1 MNNTYMKNK
10 IVFFLAVI
18 VSFFTINV
26 NAEELNTLY
35 PIDSV
40 ISIQT
45 KNFSYSGM
53 KFNSGV
59 KDRNGYPVI
68 SFGSITNNSK
78 STKPIPISID
88 ILMFDSSQ
96 KNIGFITYC
105 SEKDLDTDYSGA
117 VIRQNESLPFNLS
130 IVKKYFVKE
139 KSYSDVAYFSVLD
152 DNEYCKVGAYDKY
165 EGLTYEE
172 IKNGITKTEK
182 SPADKIND
190 LIFSLGAG
198 VGFIGVFIFI
208 LLFVYIIY
216 GVILNALYK
225 RMYAEKTVL
234 AYLPFTNVYITIK
247 LAFGSMIAKIY
258 MILYFLSFGLVF
270 LHLEILTAILSLVSG
285 VAFILVII
293 KLITGKYDLL
303 YFEPSVNN
311 TNNNVGL
318 NEYNNYSNNV
328 NNNVITDYTPDTSNS
343 ILDLSYS
350 NNTTNS
356 SNISSNI
363 TIGSS
368 NSIGIGDINSN
379 IDANNNYNQNNT
391 FNINSNNGF
400 NQNNFSSN
408 NMNSMFNNKS
418 NENSSNN
425 MFDSNSANSLNNMF
439 NNKSNENSSNNMFNS
454 NSTNS
459 LNNMFNN
466 KSNENSNNNMF
477 DSNSINSLNNMFNNK
492 SNENSLNNMF
502 NNKSNENSNNNMFD
516 SNSANSLNN
525 MFNYNSVN
533 NNNFNTNK
541 NTNNNTGSSSSL
553 FNSSSNNNFNMNSNF
568 TSNLTDELY
577 NDINKSDDD
586 SDNNME

>member
-1 MNNTYMKNK
+1 MNKICMKNK

-35 PIDSV
+35 PVDSV

-45 KNFSYSGM
+45 KNFSYSEM

-117 VIRQNESLPFNLS
+117 VIRQKESLPFNLS

-182 SPADKIND
+182 SPADNIND

-311 TNNNVGL
+311 TNNNVGS
-318 NEYNNYSNNV
+318 NVYNNYSNNV
-328 NNNVITDYTPDTSNS
+328 STDYTSDTSNS
-343 ILDLSYS
+343 VLDLSYS
-350 NNTTNS
+350 NNTTNSS

-379 IDANNNYNQNNT
+379 INANNNYNQNNS
-391 FNINSNNGF
+391 FDINSNNGF

-418 NENSSNN
+418 NENNSNN
-425 MFDSNSANSLNNMF
+425 MSDSNFANSLNNIF
-439 NNKSNENSSNNMFNS
+439 NN
-454 NSTNS
+454 
-459 LNNMFNN
+459 
-466 KSNENSNNNMF
+466 
-477 DSNSINSLNNMFNNK
+477 
-492 SNENSLNNMF
+492 
-502 NNKSNENSNNNMFD
+502 
-516 SNSANSLNN
+516 
-525 MFNYNSVN
+525 NSVN
-533 NNNFNTNK
+533 NDNFNTNK
-541 NTNNNTGSSSSL
+541 NTNNNSGSSSSL
-553 FNSSSNNNFNMNSNF
+553 FNSSSNNNFKMNSNF
-568 TSNLTDELY
+568 TNNLTDDLY

-586 SDNNME
+586 SDNNMDDGNSDLSNMFR

>member
-1 MNNTYMKNK
+1 MNKICMKNK

-35 PIDSV
+35 PVDSV

-45 KNFSYSGM
+45 KNFSYSEM

-117 VIRQNESLPFNLS
+117 VIRQKESLPFNLS

-182 SPADKIND
+182 SPADNIND

-311 TNNNVGL
+311 TNNNVGS
-318 NEYNNYSNNV
+318 NVYNNYSNNV
-328 NNNVITDYTPDTSNS
+328 NNNVSTDYTSDTSNS
-343 ILDLSYS
+343 VLDLSYS
-350 NNTTNS
+350 NNTTNSS

-368 NSIGIGDINSN
+368 NSIGIGDINGN
-379 IDANNNYNQNNT
+379 IDANNNYNQNNS
-391 FNINSNNGF
+391 FDINSNNGF

-418 NENSSNN
+418 NENNNN
-425 MFDSNSANSLNNMF
+425 MSDSNFANSLNNIF
-439 NNKSNENSSNNMFNS
+439 NN
-454 NSTNS
+454 
-459 LNNMFNN
+459 
-466 KSNENSNNNMF
+466 
-477 DSNSINSLNNMFNNK
+477 
-492 SNENSLNNMF
+492 
-502 NNKSNENSNNNMFD
+502 
-516 SNSANSLNN
+516 
-525 MFNYNSVN
+525 NSVN
-533 NNNFNTNK
+533 NDNFNTNK
-541 NTNNNTGSSSSL
+541 NTNNNSGSSSSL
-553 FNSSSNNNFNMNSNF
+553 FNSSSNNNFNMNNNF
-568 TSNLTDELY
+568 TNNLTDDLY

-586 SDNNME
+586 SDNNMDDGNSDLSNMFR

>member
-35 PIDSV
+35 PVDSV

-45 KNFSYSGM
+45 KNFSYSEM

-59 KDRNGYPVI
+59 RDRNGYPVI

-117 VIRQNESLPFNLS
+117 VIRQKESLPFNLS

-182 SPADKIND
+182 SPADNIND

-270 LHLEILTAILSLVSG
+270 LHLEILTAILSLVSV

-311 TNNNVGL
+311 TNNSVGS

-328 NNNVITDYTPDTSNS
+328 NNNVSTDYTHDTSNS
-343 ILDLSYS
+343 VLDLSYS
-350 NNTTNS
+350 NNTTNSS

-379 IDANNNYNQNNT
+379 IDANNNYNQNNS
-391 FNINSNNGF
+391 FDINSNNGF

-439 NNKSNENSSNNMFNS
+439 NN
-454 NSTNS
+454 
-459 LNNMFNN
+459 
-466 KSNENSNNNMF
+466 
-477 DSNSINSLNNMFNNK
+477 
-492 SNENSLNNMF
+492 
-502 NNKSNENSNNNMFD
+502 
-516 SNSANSLNN
+516 
-525 MFNYNSVN
+525 SV

-541 NTNNNTGSSSSL
+541 NANNNTGSSSSL

-568 TSNLTDELY
+568 TSNLTDDLY

-586 SDNNME
+586 SDNNMDDGNSDLSNMFR

>member
-1 MNNTYMKNK
+1 MNKICMKNK

-35 PIDSV
+35 PVDSV

-45 KNFSYSGM
+45 KNFSYSEM

-117 VIRQNESLPFNLS
+117 VIRQKESLPFNLS

-172 IKNGITKTEK
+172 IKNGIIKTEK
-182 SPADKIND
+182 SPADKIDD
-190 LIFSLGAG
+190 LVFSLGAG
-198 VGFIGVFIFI
+198 VGFIVVFIFI

-311 TNNNVGL
+311 TNNNVGS
-318 NEYNNYSNNV
+318 NVYNNYSNNV
-328 NNNVITDYTPDTSNS
+328 STDYTSDTSNS
-343 ILDLSYS
+343 VLDLSYS
-350 NNTTNS
+350 NNTTNSS

-368 NSIGIGDINSN
+368 NSIGIGDINGN
-379 IDANNNYNQNNT
+379 IDANNNYNQNNS
-391 FNINSNNGF
+391 FDINSNNGF

-418 NENSSNN
+418 NENNSNN
-425 MFDSNSANSLNNMF
+425 MSDSNFANSLNNIF
-439 NNKSNENSSNNMFNS
+439 NN
-454 NSTNS
+454 
-459 LNNMFNN
+459 
-466 KSNENSNNNMF
+466 
-477 DSNSINSLNNMFNNK
+477 
-492 SNENSLNNMF
+492 
-502 NNKSNENSNNNMFD
+502 
-516 SNSANSLNN
+516 
-525 MFNYNSVN
+525 NSVN
-533 NNNFNTNK
+533 NDNFNTNK
-541 NTNNNTGSSSSL
+541 NTNNNSGSSSSL

-568 TSNLTDELY
+568 TNNLTDDLY

-586 SDNNME
+586 SDNNMDDGNSDLSNMFR

>member
-117 VIRQNESLPFNLS
+117 VIRQKESLPFNLS
-130 IVKKYFVKE
+130 IVNKYFVKE

-311 TNNNVGL
+311 TNNNVAS

-328 NNNVITDYTPDTSNS
+328 NNNVSTGYTPDTSNS

-368 NSIGIGDINSN
+368 NIGSSNSIGIGDINSN
-379 IDANNNYNQNNT
+379 IDANNNYNQNNS

-418 NENSSNN
+418 NENSSNS
-425 MFDSNSANSLNNMF
+425 MFDSNSVNSLNNMF
-439 NNKSNENSSNNMFNS
+439 NNKSNENSS
-454 NSTNS
+454 
-459 LNNMFNN
+459 
-466 KSNENSNNNMF
+466 
-477 DSNSINSLNNMFNNK
+477 
-492 SNENSLNNMF
+492 
-502 NNKSNENSNNNMFD
+502 NNMFD

-533 NNNFNTNK
+533 NDNFNTNK

-553 FNSSSNNNFNMNSNF
+553 FNSSSNNNFNMNSNV
-568 TSNLTDELY
+568 TSNLTDILY

-586 SDNNME
+586 SDNNMDDGNSDLSNMFR

>member
-35 PIDSV
+35 PVDSV

-117 VIRQNESLPFNLS
+117 VIRQKESLPFNLS
-130 IVKKYFVKE
+130 IVNKYFVKE

-172 IKNGITKTEK
+172 IKNGITKNEK

-270 LHLEILTAILSLVSG
+270 LHLEVLTAILSLVSG

-311 TNNNVGL
+311 INNNVGL

-379 IDANNNYNQNNT
+379 IDANNNYNQNNN

-418 NENSSNN
+418 N
-425 MFDSNSANSLNNMF
+425 D
-439 NNKSNENSSNNMFNS
+439 
-454 NSTNS
+454 
-459 LNNMFNN
+459 
-466 KSNENSNNNMF
+466 
-477 DSNSINSLNNMFNNK
+477 
-492 SNENSLNNMF
+492 
-502 NNKSNENSNNNMFD
+502 NSNNNMFD

>member
-117 VIRQNESLPFNLS
+117 VIRQKESLPFNLS

-379 IDANNNYNQNNT
+379 IDANNNYNQNNN

-418 NENSSNN
+418 N
-425 MFDSNSANSLNNMF
+425 D
-439 NNKSNENSSNNMFNS
+439 
-454 NSTNS
+454 
-459 LNNMFNN
+459 
-466 KSNENSNNNMF
+466 
-477 DSNSINSLNNMFNNK
+477 
-492 SNENSLNNMF
+492 
-502 NNKSNENSNNNMFD
+502 NSNNNMFD

>member
-35 PIDSV
+35 SVDSV

-45 KNFSYSGM
+45 KNFSYSEM

-117 VIRQNESLPFNLS
+117 VIRQKESLPFNLS

-172 IKNGITKTEK
+172 IKNGITKNEK

-270 LHLEILTAILSLVSG
+270 LHLEVLTAILSLVSG

-343 ILDLSYS
+343 TLDLSY
-350 NNTTNS
+350 
-356 SNISSNI
+356 SNI

-379 IDANNNYNQNNT
+379 IDANNNYNQNNN

-418 NENSSNN
+418 NDNSNNN

-477 DSNSINSLNNMFNNK
+477 DSNSI
-492 SNENSLNNMF
+492 
-502 NNKSNENSNNNMFD
+502 
-516 SNSANSLNN
+516 NSLNN

>member
-1 MNNTYMKNK
+1 MNKICMKNK

-35 PIDSV
+35 PVDSV

-45 KNFSYSGM
+45 KNFSYSEM

-117 VIRQNESLPFNLS
+117 VIRQKESLPFNLS

-182 SPADKIND
+182 SPADNIND

-234 AYLPFTNVYITIK
+234 AYLPFTNIYITIK

-258 MILYFLSFGLVF
+258 MILYLLSFGLVF

-285 VAFILVII
+285 VAFIFVII

-311 TNNNVGL
+311 TNNNVGS

-328 NNNVITDYTPDTSNS
+328 NNNVSTDYTPDTSNS
-343 ILDLSYS
+343 VLDLSYS
-350 NNTTNS
+350 NNTTDS
-356 SNISSNI
+356 SIISSNI

-368 NSIGIGDINSN
+368 NSIGIGDINGN
-379 IDANNNYNQNNT
+379 IDANNNYNQNNS
-391 FNINSNNGF
+391 FDINSNNGF

-418 NENSSNN
+418 NENNSNN
-425 MFDSNSANSLNNMF
+425 MSDSNFANSLNNIF
-439 NNKSNENSSNNMFNS
+439 NN
-454 NSTNS
+454 
-459 LNNMFNN
+459 
-466 KSNENSNNNMF
+466 
-477 DSNSINSLNNMFNNK
+477 
-492 SNENSLNNMF
+492 
-502 NNKSNENSNNNMFD
+502 
-516 SNSANSLNN
+516 
-525 MFNYNSVN
+525 NSVN
-533 NNNFNTNK
+533 NDNFNTNK
-541 NTNNNTGSSSSL
+541 NTNNNSGSSSSL
-553 FNSSSNNNFNMNSNF
+553 FNSSSNNNFNMNNNF
-568 TSNLTDELY
+568 TNNLTDDLY

-586 SDNNME
+586 SDNNMDDGNSDLSNMFR

>member
-88 ILMFDSSQ
+88 ILMFDSGQ

-117 VIRQNESLPFNLS
+117 VIRQKESLPFNLS
-130 IVKKYFVKE
+130 IVNKYFVKE

-379 IDANNNYNQNNT
+379 IDANNNYNQNNN

-400 NQNNFSSN
+400 NLNNFSSN

-425 MFDSNSANSLNNMF
+425 MFDSNSTNSLNNMF

-459 LNNMFNN
+459 LNNMFNY
-466 KSNENSNNNMF
+466 KSN
-477 DSNSINSLNNMFNNK
+477 D
-492 SNENSLNNMF
+492 
-502 NNKSNENSNNNMFD
+502 NSNNNMFD

-568 TSNLTDELY
+568 TSNLTDDLY

>member
-117 VIRQNESLPFNLS
+117 VIRQKESLPFNLS

-172 IKNGITKTEK
+172 IKNGITKNEK

-418 NENSSNN
+418 NENS
-425 MFDSNSANSLNNMF
+425 
-439 NNKSNENSSNNMFNS
+439 
-454 NSTNS
+454 
-459 LNNMFNN
+459 
-466 KSNENSNNNMF
+466 
-477 DSNSINSLNNMFNNK
+477 
-492 SNENSLNNMF
+492 
-502 NNKSNENSNNNMFD
+502 NNNMFD

-525 MFNYNSVN
+525 MFNYNSV

>member
-117 VIRQNESLPFNLS
+117 VIRQKESLPFNLS
-130 IVKKYFVKE
+130 IVNKYFVKE

-379 IDANNNYNQNNT
+379 IDANNNYNQNNN

-400 NQNNFSSN
+400 NQNNSFDINSNNGFSQNNFSSN

-418 NENSSNN
+418 NDNSSNN

-454 NSTNS
+454 NST
-459 LNNMFNN
+459 
-466 KSNENSNNNMF
+466 
-477 DSNSINSLNNMFNNK
+477 
-492 SNENSLNNMF
+492 
-502 NNKSNENSNNNMFD
+502 
-516 SNSANSLNN
+516 NSLNN

-568 TSNLTDELY
+568 TSNLTDDLY

>member
-1 MNNTYMKNK
+1 MNKICMKNK

-35 PIDSV
+35 PVDSV

-45 KNFSYSGM
+45 KNFSYSEM

-117 VIRQNESLPFNLS
+117 VIRQKESLPFNLS

-182 SPADKIND
+182 SPADNIND

-311 TNNNVGL
+311 TNNNVGS
-318 NEYNNYSNNV
+318 NVYNNYSNNV
-328 NNNVITDYTPDTSNS
+328 STDYTSDTSNS
-343 ILDLSYS
+343 VLDLSYS
-350 NNTTNS
+350 NNTTNSS

-368 NSIGIGDINSN
+368 NSIGIGDINGN
-379 IDANNNYNQNNT
+379 IDANNNYNQNNS
-391 FNINSNNGF
+391 FDINSNNGF

-418 NENSSNN
+418 NENNSNN
-425 MFDSNSANSLNNMF
+425 MSDSNFANSLNNIF
-439 NNKSNENSSNNMFNS
+439 NN
-454 NSTNS
+454 
-459 LNNMFNN
+459 
-466 KSNENSNNNMF
+466 
-477 DSNSINSLNNMFNNK
+477 
-492 SNENSLNNMF
+492 
-502 NNKSNENSNNNMFD
+502 
-516 SNSANSLNN
+516 
-525 MFNYNSVN
+525 NSVN
-533 NNNFNTNK
+533 NDNFNTNK
-541 NTNNNTGSSSSL
+541 NTNNNSGSSSSL
-553 FNSSSNNNFNMNSNF
+553 FNSSSNNNFKMNSNF
-568 TSNLTDELY
+568 TNNLTDDLY

-586 SDNNME
+586 SDNNMDDGNSDLSNMFR

>member
-88 ILMFDSSQ
+88 ILMFDSNQ

-379 IDANNNYNQNNT
+379 IDANNNYNQNNN

-400 NQNNFSSN
+400 NQNNSFDINSNNGFSQNNFSSN

-418 NENSSNN
+418 NDNSS
-425 MFDSNSANSLNNMF
+425 
-439 NNKSNENSSNNMFNS
+439 
-454 NSTNS
+454 
-459 LNNMFNN
+459 
-466 KSNENSNNNMF
+466 
-477 DSNSINSLNNMFNNK
+477 
-492 SNENSLNNMF
+492 
-502 NNKSNENSNNNMFD
+502 NNMFD

-568 TSNLTDELY
+568 TSNLTDDLY

>member
-1 MNNTYMKNK
+1 MNKICMKNK

-35 PIDSV
+35 PVDSV

-45 KNFSYSGM
+45 KNFSYSEM

-117 VIRQNESLPFNLS
+117 VIRQKESLPFNLS

-182 SPADKIND
+182 SPADNIND
-190 LIFSLGAG
+190 LIFSLGSG

-311 TNNNVGL
+311 TNNNVGS
-318 NEYNNYSNNV
+318 NVYNNYSNNV
-328 NNNVITDYTPDTSNS
+328 STDYTSDTSNS
-343 ILDLSYS
+343 VLDLSYS
-350 NNTTNS
+350 NNTTNSS

-368 NSIGIGDINSN
+368 NSIGIGDINGN
-379 IDANNNYNQNNT
+379 IDANNNYNQNNS
-391 FNINSNNGF
+391 FDINSNNGF

-418 NENSSNN
+418 NENNSNN
-425 MFDSNSANSLNNMF
+425 MSDSNFANSLNNIF
-439 NNKSNENSSNNMFNS
+439 NN
-454 NSTNS
+454 
-459 LNNMFNN
+459 
-466 KSNENSNNNMF
+466 
-477 DSNSINSLNNMFNNK
+477 
-492 SNENSLNNMF
+492 
-502 NNKSNENSNNNMFD
+502 
-516 SNSANSLNN
+516 
-525 MFNYNSVN
+525 NSVN
-533 NNNFNTNK
+533 NDNFNTNK
-541 NTNNNTGSSSSL
+541 NTNNNSGSSSSL
-553 FNSSSNNNFNMNSNF
+553 FNSSSNNNFNMNNNF
-568 TSNLTDELY
+568 TNNLTDDLY

-586 SDNNME
+586 SDNNMDDGNSDLSNMFR

>member
-1 MNNTYMKNK
+1 MNKICMKNK

-35 PIDSV
+35 PVDSV

-45 KNFSYSGM
+45 KNFSYSEM

-117 VIRQNESLPFNLS
+117 VIRQKESLPFNLS

-182 SPADKIND
+182 SPADNIND

-311 TNNNVGL
+311 TNNNVGS
-318 NEYNNYSNNV
+318 NVYNNYSNNV
-328 NNNVITDYTPDTSNS
+328 NNNVSTDYTSDTSNS
-343 ILDLSYS
+343 VLDLSYS
-350 NNTTNS
+350 NNTTDS
-356 SNISSNI
+356 SSIISSNI

-379 IDANNNYNQNNT
+379 INANNNYNQNNS
-391 FNINSNNGF
+391 FDINSNNGF

-418 NENSSNN
+418 NENNSNN
-425 MFDSNSANSLNNMF
+425 MFDSNFANSLNNIF
-439 NNKSNENSSNNMFNS
+439 NN
-454 NSTNS
+454 
-459 LNNMFNN
+459 
-466 KSNENSNNNMF
+466 
-477 DSNSINSLNNMFNNK
+477 
-492 SNENSLNNMF
+492 
-502 NNKSNENSNNNMFD
+502 
-516 SNSANSLNN
+516 
-525 MFNYNSVN
+525 NSVN
-533 NNNFNTNK
+533 NDNFNTNK
-541 NTNNNTGSSSSL
+541 NTNNNSGSSSSL

-568 TSNLTDELY
+568 TNNLTDDLY

-586 SDNNME
+586 SDNNMDDGNSDLSNMFR

>member
-1 MNNTYMKNK
+1 MNKIYMKNK

-35 PIDSV
+35 PVDSV

-45 KNFSYSGM
+45 KNFSYSEM

-198 VGFIGVFIFI
+198 VSFIVVFIFI

-234 AYLPFTNVYITIK
+234 AYLPFTNIYITIK

-258 MILYFLSFGLVF
+258 MIVYFLSFGLVF
-270 LHLEILTAILSLVSG
+270 LHLEVLTAILSLVSG

-303 YFEPSVNN
+303 YFEPYVNN
-311 TNNNVGL
+311 TNNNVAS

-328 NNNVITDYTPDTSNS
+328 NNNVSTGYTPDTSNS
-343 ILDLSYS
+343 VLDLSYS
-350 NNTTNS
+350 NNATNSS

-368 NSIGIGDINSN
+368 NSMGLGDINSN
-379 IDANNNYNQNNT
+379 IDANNNYNQNNS

-418 NENSSNN
+418 NENSSNS

-439 NNKSNENSSNNMFNS
+439 NN
-454 NSTNS
+454 
-459 LNNMFNN
+459 
-466 KSNENSNNNMF
+466 
-477 DSNSINSLNNMFNNK
+477 
-492 SNENSLNNMF
+492 
-502 NNKSNENSNNNMFD
+502 
-516 SNSANSLNN
+516 
-525 MFNYNSVN
+525 NSVN
-533 NNNFNTNK
+533 NDNFNTNK
-541 NTNNNTGSSSSL
+541 NTNNSGSSSSL
-553 FNSSSNNNFNMNSNF
+553 FNSSSNNNFKMNSNF
-568 TSNLTDELY
+568 TSNLTDDLY
-577 NDINKSDDD
+577 NDINNSDDD
-586 SDNNME
+586 SDSNMDDGNSDLSNMFR

>member
-1 MNNTYMKNK
+1 MNKICMKNK

-35 PIDSV
+35 PVDSV

-45 KNFSYSGM
+45 KNFSYSEM

-117 VIRQNESLPFNLS
+117 VIRQKESLPFNLS

-139 KSYSDVAYFSVLD
+139 KSYSDVEYFSVLD

-165 EGLTYEE
+165 EGITYEE
-172 IKNGITKTEK
+172 IKNGIIKTEK
-182 SPADKIND
+182 SPADKIDD
-190 LIFSLGAG
+190 LVFSLGAG
-198 VGFIGVFIFI
+198 VGFIVVFIFI

-234 AYLPFTNVYITIK
+234 AYLPFTNIYITIK

-311 TNNNVGL
+311 TNNNVGS

-328 NNNVITDYTPDTSNS
+328 NNNVSTDYTSDTSNS
-343 ILDLSYS
+343 VLDLSYS
-350 NNTTNS
+350 NNTTNSS

-368 NSIGIGDINSN
+368 NSIGIGDINGN
-379 IDANNNYNQNNT
+379 IDANNNYNQNNS
-391 FNINSNNGF
+391 FDINSNNGF

-418 NENSSNN
+418 NENNSNN
-425 MFDSNSANSLNNMF
+425 MSDSNFANSLNNIF
-439 NNKSNENSSNNMFNS
+439 NN
-454 NSTNS
+454 
-459 LNNMFNN
+459 
-466 KSNENSNNNMF
+466 
-477 DSNSINSLNNMFNNK
+477 
-492 SNENSLNNMF
+492 
-502 NNKSNENSNNNMFD
+502 
-516 SNSANSLNN
+516 
-525 MFNYNSVN
+525 NSVN
-533 NNNFNTNK
+533 NDNFNTNK
-541 NTNNNTGSSSSL
+541 NTNNNSGSSSSL
-553 FNSSSNNNFNMNSNF
+553 FNSSSNNNFNMNNNF
-568 TSNLTDELY
+568 TNNLTDDLY

-586 SDNNME
+586 SDNNMDDGNSDLSNMFR

>member
-35 PIDSV
+35 PVDSV

-117 VIRQNESLPFNLS
+117 VIRQKESLPFNLS
-130 IVKKYFVKE
+130 IVNKYFVKE

-328 NNNVITDYTPDTSNS
+328 NNNVNNNVITDYTPDTSNS

-379 IDANNNYNQNNT
+379 IDANNNYNQNNN

-400 NQNNFSSN
+400 SQNNFSSN

-418 NENSSNN
+418 NENSNNN
-425 MFDSNSANSLNNMF
+425 MFDSNSANNLNNMF

-459 LNNMFNN
+459 LNNMFNY
-466 KSNENSNNNMF
+466 KSN
-477 DSNSINSLNNMFNNK
+477 D
-492 SNENSLNNMF
+492 
-502 NNKSNENSNNNMFD
+502 NSNNNMFD

-568 TSNLTDELY
+568 TSNLTDDLY

>member
-1 MNNTYMKNK
+1 MNKICMKNK

-35 PIDSV
+35 PVDSV

-45 KNFSYSGM
+45 KNFSYSEM

-117 VIRQNESLPFNLS
+117 VIRQKESLPFNLS

-172 IKNGITKTEK
+172 IKNGIIKTEK
-182 SPADKIND
+182 SPADKIDD
-190 LIFSLGAG
+190 LVFSLGAG
-198 VGFIGVFIFI
+198 VGFIVVFIFI

-234 AYLPFTNVYITIK
+234 AYLPFTNIYITIK

-285 VAFILVII
+285 VAFIFVII

-311 TNNNVGL
+311 TNNNVGS

-328 NNNVITDYTPDTSNS
+328 NNNVNNNVSTDYTPDTSNS
-343 ILDLSYS
+343 VLDLSYS
-350 NNTTNS
+350 NNTTDS
-356 SNISSNI
+356 SIISSNI

-379 IDANNNYNQNNT
+379 INANNNYNQNNS
-391 FNINSNNGF
+391 FDINSNNGF

-418 NENSSNN
+418 NENNSNN
-425 MFDSNSANSLNNMF
+425 MSDSNFANSLNNIF
-439 NNKSNENSSNNMFNS
+439 NN
-454 NSTNS
+454 
-459 LNNMFNN
+459 
-466 KSNENSNNNMF
+466 
-477 DSNSINSLNNMFNNK
+477 
-492 SNENSLNNMF
+492 
-502 NNKSNENSNNNMFD
+502 
-516 SNSANSLNN
+516 
-525 MFNYNSVN
+525 NSVN
-533 NNNFNTNK
+533 NDNFNTNK
-541 NTNNNTGSSSSL
+541 NTNNNSGSSSSL

-568 TSNLTDELY
+568 TNNLTDDLY

-586 SDNNME
+586 SDNNMDDGNSDLSNMFR

>member
-1 MNNTYMKNK
+1 MNKICMKNK

-35 PIDSV
+35 PVDSV

-45 KNFSYSGM
+45 KNFSYSEM

-117 VIRQNESLPFNLS
+117 VIRQKESLPFNLS

-172 IKNGITKTEK
+172 IKNGIIKTEK
-182 SPADKIND
+182 SPADKIDD
-190 LIFSLGAG
+190 LVFSLGAG
-198 VGFIGVFIFI
+198 VGFIVVFIFI

-234 AYLPFTNVYITIK
+234 AYLPFTNIYITIK

-285 VAFILVII
+285 VAFIFVII

-311 TNNNVGL
+311 TNNNVGS

-328 NNNVITDYTPDTSNS
+328 NNNLSTDYTPDTSNS
-343 ILDLSYS
+343 VLDLSYS
-350 NNTTNS
+350 NNTTDS
-356 SNISSNI
+356 SIISSNI

-379 IDANNNYNQNNT
+379 INANNNYNQNNS
-391 FNINSNNGF
+391 FDINSNNGF

-408 NMNSMFNNKS
+408 NMNSMF
-418 NENSSNN
+418 
-425 MFDSNSANSLNNMF
+425 DSNSANSLNNIF
-439 NNKSNENSSNNMFNS
+439 NN
-454 NSTNS
+454 
-459 LNNMFNN
+459 
-466 KSNENSNNNMF
+466 
-477 DSNSINSLNNMFNNK
+477 
-492 SNENSLNNMF
+492 
-502 NNKSNENSNNNMFD
+502 
-516 SNSANSLNN
+516 
-525 MFNYNSVN
+525 NSVN
-533 NNNFNTNK
+533 NDNFNTNK
-541 NTNNNTGSSSSL
+541 NTNNNSGSSSSL

-568 TSNLTDELY
+568 TNNLTDDLY

-586 SDNNME
+586 SDNNMDDGNSDLSNMFR

>member
-1 MNNTYMKNK
+1 MNKTCMKNK

-18 VSFFTINV
+18 VSFFTIDV

-35 PIDSV
+35 PVDSV

-45 KNFSYSGM
+45 KNFSYSEM

-59 KDRNGYPVI
+59 RDRNGYPVI

-117 VIRQNESLPFNLS
+117 VIRQKESLPFNLS

-182 SPADKIND
+182 SPADNIND

-208 LLFVYIIY
+208 LLFIYIIY

-258 MILYFLSFGLVF
+258 MILYFLSLGLVF

-311 TNNNVGL
+311 TNNNVGS
-318 NEYNNYSNNV
+318 NKYNNYSNNV
-328 NNNVITDYTPDTSNS
+328 NNNVSTDYSHDTSNS
-343 ILDLSYS
+343 VLDLSYS
-350 NNTTNS
+350 NNTTNSS

-368 NSIGIGDINSN
+368 NSIGIGDINGN
-379 IDANNNYNQNNT
+379 IDANNNYNQNNS
-391 FNINSNNGF
+391 FDINSNNGF

-439 NNKSNENSSNNMFNS
+439 NN
-454 NSTNS
+454 
-459 LNNMFNN
+459 
-466 KSNENSNNNMF
+466 
-477 DSNSINSLNNMFNNK
+477 
-492 SNENSLNNMF
+492 
-502 NNKSNENSNNNMFD
+502 
-516 SNSANSLNN
+516 
-525 MFNYNSVN
+525 SV

-541 NTNNNTGSSSSL
+541 NANNNTGSSSSL

-568 TSNLTDELY
+568 TSNLTDDLY

-586 SDNNME
+586 SDNNMDDGNSDLSNMFR

>member
-1 MNNTYMKNK
+1 MNKIYMKNK

-18 VSFFTINV
+18 VSFFTLNV

-35 PIDSV
+35 PVDSV

-45 KNFSYSGM
+45 KNFSYSEM

-165 EGLTYEE
+165 EGLTFEE

-182 SPADKIND
+182 SPADNIND
-190 LIFSLGAG
+190 LIFSLSAG

-234 AYLPFTNVYITIK
+234 AYLPFTNIYITIK

-258 MILYFLSFGLVF
+258 MIVYFLSFGLVF

-311 TNNNVGL
+311 TNNNVAS

-328 NNNVITDYTPDTSNS
+328 NNNVSTGYTPDTSNS
-343 ILDLSYS
+343 VLDLSYS
-350 NNTTNS
+350 NNATNSS

-368 NSIGIGDINSN
+368 NSMGLGDINSN
-379 IDANNNYNQNNT
+379 IDANNNYNQNNS

-418 NENSSNN
+418 NENSSNS

-439 NNKSNENSSNNMFNS
+439 NN
-454 NSTNS
+454 
-459 LNNMFNN
+459 
-466 KSNENSNNNMF
+466 
-477 DSNSINSLNNMFNNK
+477 
-492 SNENSLNNMF
+492 
-502 NNKSNENSNNNMFD
+502 
-516 SNSANSLNN
+516 
-525 MFNYNSVN
+525 NSVN
-533 NNNFNTNK
+533 NDNFNTNK
-541 NTNNNTGSSSSL
+541 NTNNSGSSRSL
-553 FNSSSNNNFNMNSNF
+553 FNSSSNNNFKMNSNF
-568 TSNLTDELY
+568 TSNLTDDLY
-577 NDINKSDDD
+577 NDINNSDDD
-586 SDNNME
+586 SDSNMDDGNSDLSNMFR

>member
-35 PIDSV
+35 PVDSV

-117 VIRQNESLPFNLS
+117 VIRQKESLPFNLS

-379 IDANNNYNQNNT
+379 IDANNNYNQNNN

-400 NQNNFSSN
+400 NQNNFSGN
-408 NMNSMFNNKS
+408 NMNSMFNN
-418 NENSSNN
+418 E
-425 MFDSNSANSLNNMF
+425 
-439 NNKSNENSSNNMFNS
+439 
-454 NSTNS
+454 
-459 LNNMFNN
+459 
-466 KSNENSNNNMF
+466 
-477 DSNSINSLNNMFNNK
+477 
-492 SNENSLNNMF
+492 
-502 NNKSNENSNNNMFD
+502 SNENSNNNMFD

-568 TSNLTDELY
+568 TSNLTDDLY

>member
-477 DSNSINSLNNMFNNK
+477 DSNS
-492 SNENSLNNMF
+492 
-502 NNKSNENSNNNMFD
+502 
-516 SNSANSLNN
+516 ANSLNN

>member
-1 MNNTYMKNK
+1 MNKICMKNK

-35 PIDSV
+35 PVDSV

-45 KNFSYSGM
+45 KNFSYSEM

-59 KDRNGYPVI
+59 RDRNGYPVI

-117 VIRQNESLPFNLS
+117 VIRQKESLPFNLS

-182 SPADKIND
+182 SPADNIND

-311 TNNNVGL
+311 TNNNVGS
-318 NEYNNYSNNV
+318 NVYNNYSNNV
-328 NNNVITDYTPDTSNS
+328 NNNVSTDYTSDTSNS
-343 ILDLSYS
+343 VLDLSYS

-368 NSIGIGDINSN
+368 NSIGIGDINGN
-379 IDANNNYNQNNT
+379 IDANNNYNQNNS
-391 FNINSNNGF
+391 FDINSNNGF

-425 MFDSNSANSLNNMF
+425 MFNSNSANSLNNMF
-439 NNKSNENSSNNMFNS
+439 NN
-454 NSTNS
+454 
-459 LNNMFNN
+459 
-466 KSNENSNNNMF
+466 
-477 DSNSINSLNNMFNNK
+477 
-492 SNENSLNNMF
+492 
-502 NNKSNENSNNNMFD
+502 
-516 SNSANSLNN
+516 
-525 MFNYNSVN
+525 NSVN
-533 NNNFNTNK
+533 NNNFKTNK

-568 TSNLTDELY
+568 TSNLTDDLY

-586 SDNNME
+586 SDNNMDDGSSDLSNMFR

>member
-88 ILMFDSSQ
+88 ILMFDSNQ

-379 IDANNNYNQNNT
+379 IDANNNYNQNNN

-400 NQNNFSSN
+400 NQNNSFDINSNNGFSQNNFSSN

-418 NENSSNN
+418 NENSS
-425 MFDSNSANSLNNMF
+425 
-439 NNKSNENSSNNMFNS
+439 
-454 NSTNS
+454 
-459 LNNMFNN
+459 
-466 KSNENSNNNMF
+466 
-477 DSNSINSLNNMFNNK
+477 
-492 SNENSLNNMF
+492 
-502 NNKSNENSNNNMFD
+502 NNMFD

-568 TSNLTDELY
+568 TSNLTDDLY

>member
-1 MNNTYMKNK
+1 MNKICMKNK

-35 PIDSV
+35 PVDSV

-45 KNFSYSGM
+45 KNFSYSEM

-117 VIRQNESLPFNLS
+117 VIRQKESLPFNLS

-182 SPADKIND
+182 SPADNIND

-198 VGFIGVFIFI
+198 VGFIGVFI
-208 LLFVYIIY
+208 LIY

-303 YFEPSVNN
+303 YFEPYVNN
-311 TNNNVGL
+311 TNNNVGS
-318 NEYNNYSNNV
+318 NVYNNYSNNV
-328 NNNVITDYTPDTSNS
+328 NNNVSTDYTSDTSNS
-343 ILDLSYS
+343 VLDLSYS
-350 NNTTNS
+350 NNTTNSS

-368 NSIGIGDINSN
+368 NSIGIGDINGN
-379 IDANNNYNQNNT
+379 IDANNNYNQNNS
-391 FNINSNNGF
+391 FDINSNNGF

-418 NENSSNN
+418 NENNSNN
-425 MFDSNSANSLNNMF
+425 MSDSNFANSLNNIF
-439 NNKSNENSSNNMFNS
+439 NN
-454 NSTNS
+454 
-459 LNNMFNN
+459 
-466 KSNENSNNNMF
+466 
-477 DSNSINSLNNMFNNK
+477 
-492 SNENSLNNMF
+492 
-502 NNKSNENSNNNMFD
+502 
-516 SNSANSLNN
+516 
-525 MFNYNSVN
+525 NSVN
-533 NNNFNTNK
+533 NDNFNTNK
-541 NTNNNTGSSSSL
+541 NTNNNSGSSSSL
-553 FNSSSNNNFNMNSNF
+553 FNSSSNNNFIMNSNF
-568 TSNLTDELY
+568 TNNLTDDLY

-586 SDNNME
+586 SDNNMDDGNSDLSNMFR

>member
-1 MNNTYMKNK
+1 MNKIYMKNK

-35 PIDSV
+35 PVDSV

-45 KNFSYSGM
+45 KNFSYSEM

-59 KDRNGYPVI
+59 RDRNGYPVI

-117 VIRQNESLPFNLS
+117 VIRQKESLPFNLS

-328 NNNVITDYTPDTSNS
+328 NNNVNNNVITDYTPDTSNS

-379 IDANNNYNQNNT
+379 IDANNNYNQNNN

-425 MFDSNSANSLNNMF
+425 MFDSNSVNSLNNMF
-439 NNKSNENSSNNMFNS
+439 NN
-454 NSTNS
+454 
-459 LNNMFNN
+459 
-466 KSNENSNNNMF
+466 
-477 DSNSINSLNNMFNNK
+477 
-492 SNENSLNNMF
+492 
-502 NNKSNENSNNNMFD
+502 
-516 SNSANSLNN
+516 
-525 MFNYNSVN
+525 NSVN
-533 NNNFNTNK
+533 NDNFNTNK
-541 NTNNNTGSSSSL
+541 NTNNSGSSSSL
-553 FNSSSNNNFNMNSNF
+553 FNSSSNNNFKMNSNF
-568 TSNLTDELY
+568 TSNLTDDLY

>member
-88 ILMFDSSQ
+88 ILMFDSGQ

-117 VIRQNESLPFNLS
+117 VIRQKESLPFNLS
-130 IVKKYFVKE
+130 IVNKYFVKE

-379 IDANNNYNQNNT
+379 IDANNNYNQNNS

-400 NQNNFSSN
+400 NQNNSFDINSNNGFSQNNFSSN

-418 NENSSNN
+418 NDNSNNN

-454 NSTNS
+454 NST
-459 LNNMFNN
+459 
-466 KSNENSNNNMF
+466 
-477 DSNSINSLNNMFNNK
+477 
-492 SNENSLNNMF
+492 
-502 NNKSNENSNNNMFD
+502 
-516 SNSANSLNN
+516 NSLNN

-568 TSNLTDELY
+568 TSNLTDDLY

>member
-172 IKNGITKTEK
+172 IKNGITKNEK

-311 TNNNVGL
+311 TNNNVGS
-318 NEYNNYSNNV
+318 NVYNNYSNNV
-328 NNNVITDYTPDTSNS
+328 NNNVSTDYTSDTSNS
-343 ILDLSYS
+343 VLDLSYS
-350 NNTTNS
+350 NNTTNSS

-368 NSIGIGDINSN
+368 NSIGIGDINGN
-379 IDANNNYNQNNT
+379 IDANNNYNQNNS
-391 FNINSNNGF
+391 FDINSNNGF

-425 MFDSNSANSLNNMF
+425 MFNSNSA
-439 NNKSNENSSNNMFNS
+439 
-454 NSTNS
+454 
-459 LNNMFNN
+459 
-466 KSNENSNNNMF
+466 
-477 DSNSINSLNNMFNNK
+477 
-492 SNENSLNNMF
+492 NSLNNMF

-525 MFNYNSVN
+525 MFNNKSNENSSNNMFNSNSANSLNNMFNNSV

-541 NTNNNTGSSSSL
+541 NANNNTGSSSSL

-568 TSNLTDELY
+568 TSNLTDDLY

-586 SDNNME
+586 SDNNMDDGNSDLSNMFR

>member
-35 PIDSV
+35 PVDSV

-117 VIRQNESLPFNLS
+117 VIRQKESLPFNLS
-130 IVKKYFVKE
+130 IVNKYFVKE

-270 LHLEILTAILSLVSG
+270 LHLEVLTAILSLVSG

-379 IDANNNYNQNNT
+379 IDANNNYNQNNN

-400 NQNNFSSN
+400 NQNNSFDINSNNGFSQNNFSSN

-459 LNNMFNN
+459 LNNMFN
-466 KSNENSNNNMF
+466 
-477 DSNSINSLNNMFNNK
+477 
-492 SNENSLNNMF
+492 
-502 NNKSNENSNNNMFD
+502 
-516 SNSANSLNN
+516 
-525 MFNYNSVN
+525 YNSVN

-568 TSNLTDELY
+568 TSNLTDDLY

>member
-1 MNNTYMKNK
+1 MNKIYMKNK

-35 PIDSV
+35 PVDSV

-117 VIRQNESLPFNLS
+117 VIRQKESLPFNLS

-258 MILYFLSFGLVF
+258 MILYFLSFVLVF
-270 LHLEILTAILSLVSG
+270 LHLEVLTAILSLVSG

-379 IDANNNYNQNNT
+379 IDANNNYNQNNNFNINSNNGFNQNNS

-400 NQNNFSSN
+400 NQNNFSGN
-408 NMNSMFNNKS
+408 NMNSMFNN
-418 NENSSNN
+418 E
-425 MFDSNSANSLNNMF
+425 
-439 NNKSNENSSNNMFNS
+439 
-454 NSTNS
+454 
-459 LNNMFNN
+459 
-466 KSNENSNNNMF
+466 
-477 DSNSINSLNNMFNNK
+477 
-492 SNENSLNNMF
+492 
-502 NNKSNENSNNNMFD
+502 SNENSNNNMFD

-568 TSNLTDELY
+568 TSNLTDDLY

>member
-117 VIRQNESLPFNLS
+117 VIRQKESLPFNLS

-391 FNINSNNGF
+391 FNMNSNNGF

-418 NENSSNN
+418 N
-425 MFDSNSANSLNNMF
+425 D
-439 NNKSNENSSNNMFNS
+439 
-454 NSTNS
+454 
-459 LNNMFNN
+459 
-466 KSNENSNNNMF
+466 
-477 DSNSINSLNNMFNNK
+477 
-492 SNENSLNNMF
+492 
-502 NNKSNENSNNNMFD
+502 NSNNNMFD

-525 MFNYNSVN
+525 MFNYNSVNN

-568 TSNLTDELY
+568 TSNLTDDLY

>member
-1 MNNTYMKNK
+1 MFMKNK

-35 PIDSV
+35 PVDSV

-45 KNFSYSGM
+45 KNFSYNEM

-165 EGLTYEE
+165 EGLTFEE
-172 IKNGITKTEK
+172 INNGITKTEK

-190 LIFSLGAG
+190 LVFSLGAG
-198 VGFIGVFIFI
+198 VGFIAVFIFI
-208 LLFVYIIY
+208 LLFFYVIY
-216 GVILNALYK
+216 GLILNALYK
-225 RMYAEKTVL
+225 RMFAEKTVL
-234 AYLPFTNVYITIK
+234 AYLPFTNIYITIK

-258 MILYFLSFGLVF
+258 MIVYFLSFGLVF
-270 LHLEILTAILSLVSG
+270 LHLGILTTILSLVSG
-285 VAFILVII
+285 VAFIVVII

-303 YFEPSVNN
+303 YYEPSVNN
-311 TNNNVGL
+311 TNNNAAS
-318 NEYNNYSNNV
+318 NDYNNYSNNI
-328 NNNVITDYTPDTSNS
+328 NNNVSTDYTPDTSNS
-343 ILDLSYS
+343 VLDLSYS
-350 NNTTNS
+350 NNNTNS

-368 NSIGIGDINSN
+368 SSMGVGDVNSN
-379 IDANNNYNQNNT
+379 IESNNNYNQNNS
-391 FNINSNNGF
+391 FDMNSNNGF
-400 NQNNFSSN
+400 NQNNFSNN
-408 NMNSMFNNKS
+408 NMSNMFNNNSDSGLNDIFS
-418 NENSSNN
+418 NSSNDNSSNN
-425 MFDSNSANSLNNMF
+425 TNNNSTSSLNNMF
-439 NNKSNENSSNNMFNS
+439 NN
-454 NSTNS
+454 
-459 LNNMFNN
+459 
-466 KSNENSNNNMF
+466 
-477 DSNSINSLNNMFNNK
+477 
-492 SNENSLNNMF
+492 
-502 NNKSNENSNNNMFD
+502 
-516 SNSANSLNN
+516 
-525 MFNYNSVN
+525 NSVN
-533 NNNFNTNK
+533 NINSFNM
-541 NTNNNTGSSSSL
+541 NNNNNNSGSSSSL
-553 FNSSSNNNFNMNSNF
+553 FNSSSNNNFNMNSNSN
-568 TSNLTDELY
+568 SNLTDDLY
-577 NDINKSDDD
+577 NDINNSDDD
-586 SDNNME
+586 SDSNMDDGNSDLSNMFR

>member
-1 MNNTYMKNK
+1 MNKICMKNK

-35 PIDSV
+35 PVDSV

-45 KNFSYSGM
+45 KNFSYSEM

-117 VIRQNESLPFNLS
+117 VIRQKESLPFNLS

-182 SPADKIND
+182 SPADKIDD
-190 LIFSLGAG
+190 LVFSLGAG
-198 VGFIGVFIFI
+198 VGFIVVFIFI

-234 AYLPFTNVYITIK
+234 AYLPFTNIYITIK

-311 TNNNVGL
+311 TNNNVGS

-328 NNNVITDYTPDTSNS
+328 NNNVSTDYTPDTSNS
-343 ILDLSYS
+343 VLDLSYS
-350 NNTTNS
+350 NNTTDS
-356 SNISSNI
+356 SSIISSNI

-379 IDANNNYNQNNT
+379 INANNNYNQNNS
-391 FNINSNNGF
+391 FDMNSNNGF

-408 NMNSMFNNKS
+408 NMNSMF
-418 NENSSNN
+418 
-425 MFDSNSANSLNNMF
+425 DSNSANSLNNI
-439 NNKSNENSSNNMFNS
+439 SNN
-454 NSTNS
+454 
-459 LNNMFNN
+459 
-466 KSNENSNNNMF
+466 
-477 DSNSINSLNNMFNNK
+477 
-492 SNENSLNNMF
+492 
-502 NNKSNENSNNNMFD
+502 
-516 SNSANSLNN
+516 
-525 MFNYNSVN
+525 NSVN
-533 NNNFNTNK
+533 NDNFNTNK
-541 NTNNNTGSSSSL
+541 NTNNNSGSSSSL
-553 FNSSSNNNFNMNSNF
+553 FNSSSNNNFIMNSNF
-568 TSNLTDELY
+568 TNNLTDDLY

-586 SDNNME
+586 SDNNMDDGNSDLSNMFR

>member
-1 MNNTYMKNK
+1 MNKICMKNK

-35 PIDSV
+35 PVDSV

-45 KNFSYSGM
+45 KNFSYSEM

-117 VIRQNESLPFNLS
+117 VIRQKESLPFNLS

-172 IKNGITKTEK
+172 IKNGIIKTEK
-182 SPADKIND
+182 SPADKIDD
-190 LIFSLGAG
+190 LVFSLGAG

-311 TNNNVGL
+311 TNNNVGS

-328 NNNVITDYTPDTSNS
+328 NNNVSTDYTPDTSNS
-343 ILDLSYS
+343 VLDLSYS

-356 SNISSNI
+356 SSISSNI

-379 IDANNNYNQNNT
+379 INANNNYNQNNS
-391 FNINSNNGF
+391 FDINSNNGF

-418 NENSSNN
+418 NENNSNN
-425 MFDSNSANSLNNMF
+425 MSDSNFANSLNNIF
-439 NNKSNENSSNNMFNS
+439 NN
-454 NSTNS
+454 
-459 LNNMFNN
+459 
-466 KSNENSNNNMF
+466 
-477 DSNSINSLNNMFNNK
+477 
-492 SNENSLNNMF
+492 
-502 NNKSNENSNNNMFD
+502 
-516 SNSANSLNN
+516 
-525 MFNYNSVN
+525 NSVN
-533 NNNFNTNK
+533 NDNFNTNK
-541 NTNNNTGSSSSL
+541 NTNNNSGSSSSL

-568 TSNLTDELY
+568 TNNLTDDLY

-586 SDNNME
+586 SDNNMDDGNSDLSNMFR